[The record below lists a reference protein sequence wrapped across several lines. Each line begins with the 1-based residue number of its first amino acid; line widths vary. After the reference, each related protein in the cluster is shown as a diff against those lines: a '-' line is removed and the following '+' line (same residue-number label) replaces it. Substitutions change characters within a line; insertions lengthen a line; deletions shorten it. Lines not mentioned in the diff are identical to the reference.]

1 MTQAIKLNLD
11 YARKNE
17 GYFYGDGAAM
27 LAERVALA
35 AAKRKSPKGRATA
48 AYKAM
53 CGFAADIGCKPE
65 IECFMR
71 PEHGGWRVSFEGGPY
86 SWAHVASDALAQVGI
101 FTEPYYSFDLCFYI
115 AD

>member
-35 AAKRKSPKGRATA
+35 AAKRKSPKGRAKA
-48 AYKAM
+48 AYDAM
-53 CGFAADIGCKPE
+53 CKFAADIGCKPE

-71 PEHGGWRVSFEGGPY
+71 PEHGGWRVSFEAGPY
-86 SWAHVASDALAQVGI
+86 SWAHVASDALSQVGI
-101 FTEPYYSFDLCFYI
+101 FTEPYYNFDLCFYA